1 MTDNNPSPNNSEK
14 SKTIN
19 VPNNLDNVSPVQ
31 CLMSA
36 IISGS
41 IGYAVYLMTQA
52 IATTFANKP
61 IHSDNTFVINL
72 SAAVRSLVIGIA
84 SLASSMFAIVTL
96 GLIALAIQLIWQ
108 RLTKKSST

>member
-1 MTDNNPSPNNSEK
+1 MTDNNPTPNNSEK

-19 VPNNLDNVSPVQ
+19 VPNNLDVSPLQ

-52 IATTFANKP
+52 IATSFANKP
-61 IHSDNTFVINL
+61 IHSDNTFVINI

-96 GLIALAIQLIWQ
+96 GLIALAIQLTWQ
-108 RLTKKSST
+108 RLTKKSSV